1 MRLVSTQ
8 ENYPSIGSD
17 KKIFLCLVSSRLELM
32 TLTQRKIFLP
42 VPIHGVET
50 SLNLTINR
58 RFSVNQGDNKAWHS
72 TETSLI
78 SSTDSILKAIDQT
91 KVLAV
96 VHLDMI
102 LPAKLEDVGVSAA
115 LKVILV
121 RDIKQYVLA
130 CVTAQRK

>member
-32 TLTQRKIFLP
+32 TKTQRKIF
-42 VPIHGVET
+42 
-50 SLNLTINR
+50 LTINR

-72 TETSLI
+72 TETPLI

-102 LPAKLEDVGVSAA
+102 LPAKLEDVVVSAA